1 MCGWFFLFFVLIFSV
16 LRYYHHKI
24 SNRMKSL
31 AKSQLEDGEQILLF
45 LHAPVFMTIVYSLV
59 LAVEAD
65 CILHIFFMEGIECID
80 YLFLITVTVLTV
92 LILKY
97 LPRLFKKNFYAVTN
111 MAVKPIEKQDA
122 DALPLSDI
130 KDAVFDRKAFLIKS
144 VCVLKK
150 DNTIVKYSYINH
162 SEQFC
167 SYIKSAVEKLAENQQ
182 KE

>member
-1 MCGWFFLFFVLIFSV
+1 MCGWFFLFFILIFSV

-24 SNRMKSL
+24 SNSMKIL
-31 AKSQLEDGEQILLF
+31 AKSQLEEGEQIVLF

-111 MAVKPIEKQDA
+111 KAVNPIEKQDA
-122 DALPLSDI
+122 DALLLSDV
-130 KDAVFDRKAFLIKS
+130 KDVVFDKKAFLIKS
-144 VCVLKK
+144 VCVIKK
-150 DNTIVKYSYINH
+150 DNTLVKYSYINH

-167 SYIKSAVEKLAENQQ
+167 KYIKSAIEKSSKNQP

>member
-31 AKSQLEDGEQILLF
+31 AKSHLEDGEQIVLF

-65 CILHIFFMEGIECID
+65 SILHIFFMEGIECID

-111 MAVKPIEKQDA
+111 KAVKPIEKQDA
-122 DALPLSDI
+122 DALPLTDI
-130 KDAVFDRKAFLIKS
+130 KDVVFDKKDFLIKS
-144 VCVLKK
+144 VCVIKK
-150 DNTIVKYSYINH
+150 DNTFVKYSYINH

-167 SYIKSAVEKLAENQQ
+167 NYIKSVVEKLAENQPT
-182 KE
+182 E